1 MFGKSIEELQ
11 ASLDR
16 LAAKELEL
24 IARQRDASAR
34 AAAIELEVGATLL
47 DATPD
52 SPPADE
58 SVDQLAR
65 ARASIA
71 GIEAALRAAVGRRL
85 EIVRALRAAKA
96 DALHK
101 QAADLLAQREKLL
114 SRVEK
119 HMTAISE
126 LQGMP
131 CVAMPVVNFGG
142 PRPLT
147 SALEGRAMT
156 VELEAATFEIV
167 LPDQG
172 TIDVEGTDVI
182 PLLQAVLRF
191 EGEVPSSADVLR
203 WAGAVEREP
212 QPRADAFS
220 GLGLSRERSGIDFGQ
235 HPRRFHLRWQG
246 GRIDYAE
253 STIQVPA
260 LARFTPGYLVGSD
273 VFKAKV
279 A

>member
-11 ASLDR
+11 ASLDA

-52 SPPADE
+52 SPPAE

-65 ARASIA
+65 TRASIA

-85 EIVRALRAAKA
+85 EIIRALRAAKA
-96 DALHK
+96 DAFHK
-101 QAADLLAQREKLL
+101 QASGLLAQRKELL
-114 SRVEK
+114 AGIERLMVSV
-119 HMTAISE
+119 SE

-131 CVAMPVVNFGG
+131 FVATPVSNFGG
-142 PRPLT
+142 PLPLT
-147 SALEGRAMT
+147 AALEGRAIAAE
-156 VELEAATFEIV
+156 VEAATFETA
-167 LPDQG
+167 LPDHG
-172 TIDVEGTDVI
+172 IIEVEGTDVI
-182 PLLQAVLRF
+182 PLLQAVLLF

-220 GLGLSRERSGIDFGQ
+220 GLGLSRDRSGIDFGQ

-253 STIQVPA
+253 STIQEIGRAHV
-260 LARFTPGYLVGSD
+260 
-273 VFKAKV
+273 
-279 A
+279 